1 MGQVSVTLNNRTYKL
16 ACNDGE
22 EARLADLARDVKTR
36 VENLAREFGQP
47 ADERIL
53 LMAAVLLAD
62 ELMDLREAHEAMLA
76 AAAEVLREAAAQ
88 PAGMSE
94 SDKPATVAAKNEA
107 GRLDT
112 SKSDA
117 AKPTTAQQ
125 DAGKGQARPSQPSN
139 QSPAKSGG
147 GSGHPALPQ
156 APSAQPS
163 SQSNNK
169 AAKTSTG

>member
-22 EARLADLARDVKTR
+22 EPRLADLAREVKTR

-88 PAGMSE
+88 PNGA
-94 SDKPATVAAKNEA
+94 SDSGKP
-107 GRLDT
+107 
-112 SKSDA
+112 DA
-117 AKPTTAQQ
+117 AKPAQAQ
-125 DAGKGQARPSQPSN
+125 PDAGKGQARPT
-139 QSPAKSGG
+139 QSSASPTPARSGG

-156 APSAQPS
+156 APQAQPASQPHNKGAKS
-163 SQSNNK
+163 S
-169 AAKTSTG
+169 AG

>member
-22 EARLADLARDVKTR
+22 EPRLALLARDVKSR

-76 AAAEVLREAAAQ
+76 AAAEVLREAAGQSSSAADGGK
-88 PAGMSE
+88 PDGGKSE
-94 SDKPATVAAKNEA
+94 SPKHVASKPEP
-107 GRLDT
+107 
-112 SKSDA
+112 SQQDA
-117 AKPTTAQQ
+117 AKAQP
-125 DAGKGQARPSQPSN
+125 RSQQQGGN
-139 QSPAKSGG
+139 G

-156 APSAQPS
+156 AQT
-163 SQSNNK
+163 K
-169 AAKTSTG
+169 GAKTSAA